1 MSDNTELE
9 SSDTDSVQSARNC
22 GSGCM
27 SGCGTICPSLGAE
40 MSPTVAD
47 SVDSA
52 VLSESI
58 DNAVEKPSPISGKW
72 DKSVSLSISGLD
84 EKSLCYWA
92 LNLGV
97 GCSHGCRFCYV
108 PEASTI
114 KLAPK
119 LSTRGVQD
127 PDSEWGNYVFVRELE
142 EKKLSVNL
150 SGQRRSRSIK
160 SPREQTGLSSCV
172 RRQIRIK

>member
-72 DKSVSLSISGLD
+72 DKSVSLSVSGLD
-84 EKSLCYWA
+84 KKSLCYWA
-92 LNLGV
+92 INLGV

-119 LSTRGVQD
+119 PVSYTHLTL
-127 PDSEWGNYVFVRELE
+127 PT
-142 EKKLSVNL
+142 K
-150 SGQRRSRSIK
+150 
-160 SPREQTGLSSCV
+160 
-172 RRQIRIK
+172 RIV